1 MSTNLYISAGET
13 SGDMHGAGLAA
24 ELYKLNEKFNI
35 SGMGGKSM
43 KESGVEIFRDCRDYT
58 VMGFFGV
65 IARLGDFKKLLVDV
79 QKHIRRNDVTAVIL
93 IDYSGFNLR
102 LAKALHG
109 AGVKVIYFVS
119 PQVWAWRTGRVKMI
133 KKFTER
139 MITIFPFEKEFY
151 QKHGVDV
158 DYVGHPILDR
168 IPLLDINKRGEKAKA
183 FKIENQLL
191 PDVPTLALFPGSRK
205 QEVERMLPTM
215 LDTAMLIKKEIGALN
230 VTIALAPGMDIS
242 RYIEMDNYRKLKLAT
257 VKNNS
262 TDVLFSSDT
271 ALVSSGSTTIEAA
284 VCGTPQVV
292 MYKTGLATYLIA
304 RSMVEVDYIAM
315 ANLVAGDQVVPEF
328 IQNEAKPA
336 SLKKAL
342 LPLLTDKEIWLR
354 AHSNALAIRD
364 KLGDNGAYRRA
375 AEIVIDIIK
384 SS

>member
-1 MSTNLYISAGET
+1 MSINIYISAGET
-13 SGDMHGAGLAA
+13 SGDTHGAGLAA
-24 ELYKLNEKFNI
+24 ELYKLNEEFHI
-35 SGMGGKSM
+35 SGMGGESM
-43 KESGVEIFRDCRDYT
+43 SECGVEIFRDCRDYS

-65 IARLGDFKKLLVDV
+65 IARLGDFRKLLVDV
-79 QKHIRRNDVTAVIL
+79 QKHIRERGITTVIL

-102 LAKALHG
+102 LAKALNG
-109 AGVKVIYFVS
+109 SGVKVIYFVS

-133 KKFTER
+133 REFTER

-168 IPLLDINKRGEKAKA
+168 IPLLDINQRREKAEA
-183 FKIENQLL
+183 FKIKNQLV
-191 PDVPTLALFPGSRK
+191 PDAPTLALFPGSRK

-257 VKNNS
+257 VRNNS
-262 TDVLFSSDT
+262 TDVLFSSDS

-292 MYKTGLATYLIA
+292 MYKTGFTTYLIA

-315 ANLVAGDQVVPEF
+315 ANLVAGEQIVPEF
-328 IQNEAKPA
+328 IQSGARPE

-342 LPLLTDKEIWLR
+342 LPLLTDKDTWFQ
-354 AHSNALAIRD
+354 AHKEALAIRD
-364 KLGDNGAYRRA
+364 KLGENGAYRRA
-375 AEIVIDIIK
+375 AEIVMDIIK